1 MFRSERLSDDALA
14 VAGIGG
20 FGFEFFAP
28 TNTINA
34 PVSYFIEIGGVG
46 SGARATNLDGH
57 PIFLNGFMVQAGA
70 RFYSYRRSAS

>member
-1 MFRSERLSDDALA
+1 MLVFRSERLSDDVLA

-46 SGARATNLDGH
+46 TARA
-57 PIFLNGFMVQAGA
+57 
-70 RFYSYRRSAS
+70 RRSSRDTRSS